1 VENPDPNL
9 FRMGASAV
17 AIIDGRAPDK

>member
-1 VENPDPNL
+1 VRIEIENPAPEL

-17 AIIDGRAPDK
+17 AIIK